1 MKSVRAG
8 KEGGGVVQGREKDDL
23 AVPIGFLKD

>member
-8 KEGGGVVQGREKDDL
+8 KLV
-23 AVPIGFLKD
+23 